1 MASDATIRF
10 DISLDLGKIK
20 TAIDDASRKVNSEF
34 NKAFSSSA
42 SKCQKS
48 CDEMAGAFKKV
59 DAATDETRQK
69 INNILNDNEKSI
81 KSKASSIA
89 WIYRKQGMNQS
100 DAMKKAWSEIERT
113 TGTSSE
119 KVETDIRGIGKQAA
133 HTSKSIGENLIPTLK
148 KIGIAMI
155 AAFSVKKVVDFGK
168 QCLELGS
175 DLAEVQ
181 NVVDVTFP
189 RMSKQ
194 IDSFAKNAASQFGLS
209 ETMAKKF
216 TGTFGAMAKAFGFN
230 EQAAHEMSTTLTGL
244 AGDVASFYNISQ
256 DESYTK
262 LKSVFTG
269 ETESLK
275 DLGIVMTQTALDSYA
290 LTNGFGK
297 TTAKMSEMEKVALR
311 YKFVQSQL
319 TTAAGDFSRTS
330 DGWANQIRILQLQ
343 FDSLKATIGQGLIN
357 VLSPVVKVINM
368 IIGKLM
374 SLANA
379 FKAFT
384 ELITGKKGTGGGVSE
399 ATASGMEAV
408 AGAADNASGAVNG
421 VGSAAEKAGKKA
433 KESLSGIDKLNV
445 LSSSASGAG
454 GGGGSGSGGY
464 AADEFDMGALDT
476 SQVEE
481 AQNKYQ
487 ALIDRAREL
496 SSLFKGGFNI
506 AFGDTSVLDSIK
518 ASIQGITES
527 LKDIFLDTSVMESA
541 KEFINRLALAMGKN
555 VGAMASIG
563 ATLADNLLGGIDKF
577 LEQNKERIKEYII
590 AMFDIGSRIADI
602 IGNFSTALA
611 EIFTAFRSDS
621 AKQIVADVIGI
632 FSEVFMGVTE
642 LVGTWKTDMLDM
654 ITAPF
659 IENADAIKEA
669 LENTFSAVEPIFS
682 SIKDLVSET
691 FEKIKTTYDEH
702 VAPMLMSFKEG
713 FTEIA
718 AKLLEIYNTYFIPV
732 IQNLA
737 AKFVEFKDQYLSP
750 WIDKF
755 LEFAGKVADAITV
768 LWENVLKPFIL
779 WFIDNVA
786 PIIAKHIQ
794 TVIDVFFLVA
804 KSVAI
809 VVSAVLD
816 SLGGVIDFI
825 TAAFAGD
832 WEQAWAAITDH
843 LGGAWEVMKSLVD
856 LAMNFISDHI
866 GIKLS
871 DIKQIWDST
880 WENNKFLKFA
890 GKVADAITVLWEN
903 VLKPFILWFID
914 NVAPIIAKHI
924 QTVIDV
930 FFLVAKSV
938 AIVVS
943 AVLDSLGGVIDF
955 ITAVFTGNWEQAW
968 TAVTEHLDGAWE
980 TMKSLVDL
988 AMNFISD
995 HIGIKLSDIKQTWDS
1010 TWENIGEYLNNIW
1023 TKICDRVNKAVEN
1036 VHQQI
1041 TDKLEQVKSKWEENW
1056 SSVRDVTV
1064 TIFEGIWNSIK
1075 GVINS
1080 ILGGV
1085 EKMANGVVKAINKVG
1100 ETLNNFQIDLPE
1112 AVAEKI
1118 GFDSLGFDIPQ
1129 IREVSIPR
1137 LAQGGFVKANTPQL
1151 AMIGDNRHYGEV
1163 VAPEN
1168 KLQDLLNKAVASGGN
1183 DVVTTEMLLLLREMK
1198 ALLKIISEKN
1208 PQTAL
1213 TSREIF
1219 EAVKKENANY
1229 KGLHGGPAFI

>member
-1 MASDATIRF
+1 MESDTTIRF

-34 NKAFSSSA
+34 NKVFSSSA

-59 DAATDETRQK
+59 DAAADETRQK

-100 DAMKKAWSEIERT
+100 EAMKKAWSEIERT
-113 TGTSSE
+113 TGASSK
-119 KVETDIRGIGKQAA
+119 KVETDICGIGKQAA
-133 HTSKSIGENLIPTLK
+133 HTSKSIGGNLIPTLK
-148 KIGIAMI
+148 KIGIAI
-155 AAFSVKKVVDFGK
+155 ITAFSIKKVVDFGK

-256 DESYTK
+256 DEAYTK

-290 LTNGFGK
+290 LANGFGK

-311 YKFVQSQL
+311 YKFVQGQL

-527 LKDIFLDTSVMESA
+527 LKDIFLDSSVMESA

-702 VAPMLMSFKEG
+702 IAPMLMSFKEG

-718 AKLLEIYNTYFIPV
+718 ARLLEIYNTYFIPV

-750 WIDKF
+750 LIDKF
-755 LEFAGKVADAITV
+755 LEFAGKVADAITA

-779 WFIDNVA
+779 WFMDNVA
-786 PIIAKHIQ
+786 PVIA
-794 TVIDVFFLVA
+794 
-804 KSVAI
+804 
-809 VVSAVLD
+809 
-816 SLGGVIDFI
+816 
-825 TAAFAGD
+825 
-832 WEQAWAAITDH
+832 E
-843 LGGAWEVMKSLVD
+843 
-856 LAMNFISDHI
+856 
-866 GIKLS
+866 
-871 DIKQIWDST
+871 
-880 WENNKFLKFA
+880 
-890 GKVADAITVLWEN
+890 
-903 VLKPFILWFID
+903 
-914 NVAPIIAKHI
+914 HI

-968 TAVTEHLDGAWE
+968 TAVKDYLAEAWE
-980 TMKSLVDL
+980 MMKSLVDL
-988 AMNFISD
+988 AVNFISD
-995 HIGIKLSDIKQTWDS
+995 HIGIKLSDIKQTWDNA
-1010 TWENIGEYLNNIW
+1010 WENIGEYLNNIW
-1023 TKICDRVNKAVEN
+1023 TKICDSVNKFVEN
-1036 VHQQI
+1036 VRQQI
-1041 TDKLEQVKSKWEENW
+1041 ADKLEQVKSKWEEIW
-1056 SSVRDVTV
+1056 SGVRDVTV

-1118 GFDSLGFDIPQ
+1118 GFDSLGFDVPQ

-1168 KLQDLLNKAVASGGN
+1168 KLQELLNKAVASGGN
-1183 DVVTTEMLLLLREMK
+1183 DVATTEMLLLLREMK